1 MFKSMKLFHQVLA
14 IVLITYIAASSL
26 TFYFTQAYLHEYYRT
41 LEDSLK
47 QEVQSATERHLFSE
61 QERLGT
67 LTQAHAYWTDLISR
81 SNAMDTT
88 WIHENATAYL
98 KENTTYRVGEVYL
111 KNYLNSYSDQIGEL
125 PRSVY
130 LKIESQVNIEDLT
143 DRYSSYLVTYN
154 TDSYILTAAAL
165 AESDSKNPS
174 GIFILG
180 YKIDKD
186 TESLV
191 NEIFSSRADVAV
203 ALFPG
208 GGNRII
214 SMDNESF
221 MGLIRDNMTVSV
233 IDIRLVDNISNR
245 LEKLLLFVFLISIPA
260 VLFILVFLN
269 KISANV
275 RRSVEIIKK
284 LSYHDYSKKITLD
297 SSVELYELSQCIN
310 NLSEGLRERD
320 REIERKYLEIIS
332 ILVKTLEEVDVYT
345 KGHSER
351 VSHYS
356 TDLAG
361 AIGYP
366 DLESIRISGL
376 LHDIGK
382 VTIDSVIL
390 NKPGML
396 TAAEFAV
403 IKRHPEIACNI
414 LELSDV
420 FQFSKDIVR
429 YHHEKFDGSGYPS
442 GLTGE
447 NIPLGARIVA
457 IADVFDALTSARS
470 YRDPMDPEEALAI
483 IIDGAGSHFDQELV
497 DVFGKIAL
505 ASYDMWFSMNPSLQI
520 DEVIEVDADAI

>member
-26 TFYFTQAYLHEYYRT
+26 SFYFTQAYLHEYYQT

-47 QEVQSATERHLFSE
+47 QEVQSATERHLYSE

-81 SNAMDTT
+81 SNAKDTI

-98 KENTTYRVGEVYL
+98 QENSTYRVGDVYL
-111 KNYLNSYSDQIGEL
+111 KNYLNSYTDQIGEL

-191 NEIFSSRADVAV
+191 NEVFSSRADVSV

-208 GGNRII
+208 EGNRII
-214 SMDNESF
+214 SMDNEPF
-221 MGLIRDNMTVSV
+221 RGLLRDNLTVSV
-233 IDIRLVDNISNR
+233 TDIKLVESVSSK

-260 VLFILVFLN
+260 VLFILLFLN

-275 RRSVEIIKK
+275 RGSVEIIKN
-284 LSYHDYSKKITLD
+284 LSYHDYSKKVALE
-297 SSVELYELSQCIN
+297 SSAELYELSQCIN
-310 NLSEGLRERD
+310 NLSEGLRDKD

-332 ILVKTLEEVDVYT
+332 VLVKTLEEVDIYT

-351 VSHYS
+351 VSHYA
-356 TDLAG
+356 TDLASV
-361 AIGYP
+361 IGYT

-396 TAAEFAV
+396 TTAEFTIV
-403 IKRHPEIACNI
+403 KRHPEIACNI
-414 LELSDV
+414 LDLSDV

-429 YHHEKFDGSGYPS
+429 HHHEKFDGSGYPC
-442 GLTGE
+442 GLIGE

-470 YRDPMDPEEALAI
+470 YRDPMEPEEALAI
-483 IIDGAGSHFDQELV
+483 IIDGAGNHFDPELV
-497 DVFGKIAL
+497 NAFAKIAL
-505 ASYDMWFSMNPSLQI
+505 DSYEMWFSMNPSVQI
-520 DEVIEVDADAI
+520 DEIIKVDMDVI